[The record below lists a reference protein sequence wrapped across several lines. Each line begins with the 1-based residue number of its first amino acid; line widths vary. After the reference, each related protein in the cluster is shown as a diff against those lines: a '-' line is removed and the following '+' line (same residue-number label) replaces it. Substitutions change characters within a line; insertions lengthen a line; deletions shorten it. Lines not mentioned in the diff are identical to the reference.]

1 MYILFLQIGSG
12 NFGELSGMVC
22 LIVLLQKLD
31 SGFFPGTDVTY
42 FCFRHCRE
50 KRGSLDDRMV
60 QRCPFVEK

>member
-31 SGFFPGTDVTY
+31 SGFFPGTDVT
-42 FCFRHCRE
+42 FLFWALPG
-50 KRGSLDDRMV
+50 KTWKFG
-60 QRCPFVEK
+60 